1 MIYEGKNALEI
12 IHPDLLIMKVIVLF
26 QYLSPGSPFY
36 SQNYLRYLSLRN
48 NRIKHL
54 DTPDCFEGLHS
65 LKTLDLSGNELAILR
80 AEIDVFREVPNLEKL
95 DLSNNQISWVAPDV
109 FSPLQSLINLDL
121 CNNKLL
127 GNHQK
132 LQD

>member
-1 MIYEGKNALEI
+1 MNILFS
-12 IHPDLLIMKVIVLF
+12 F

-80 AEIDVFREVPNLEKL
+80 AEIDVFREVSSLEKL

-109 FSPLQSLINLDL
+109 FSPLNSLISLQLNS
-121 CNNKLL
+121 NKLL
-127 GNHQK
+127 GK
-132 LQD
+132 ILKS

>member
-1 MIYEGKNALEI
+1 MTYEGNKIYPYILAI
-12 IHPDLLIMKVIVLF
+12 TVIVIF

-36 SQNYLRYLSLRN
+36 SQNYLGYLSLQN

-65 LKTLDLSGNELAILR
+65 LKALDLSGNQLAILR

-109 FSPLQSLINLDL
+109 FSPLQSLINLEL
-121 CNNKLL
+121 SSNKLL
-127 GNHQK
+127 GSQQNISRIK
-132 LQD
+132 